1 MVSVLRTSQPVF
13 MCEMETSMSGHI
25 PWTWVDRQLRALR
38 SIWVSSTRPDGRPH
52 AVPVWFTWDGRTL
65 YFATH
70 ESSQKARN
78 LERQAWAVIHAGDG
92 DDVIILEGVAE
103 IVTDAAEFKQ
113 VDAARGE
120 KYVDPG
126 SGARDT
132 ILVEGT
138 ILYRVRVHHV
148 MAWMYG
154 HMAVRTDWWFN
165 GPQRARAGGP

>member
-13 MCEMETSMSGHI
+13 LCEMKAPLSGHI
-25 PWTWVDRQLRALR
+25 PWSWVDQHLRALR
-38 SIWVSSTRPDGRPH
+38 SIWVGTTRPGGRPH

-78 LERQAWAVIHAGDG
+78 LERQAWVVIHAGDG

-103 IVTDAAEFKQ
+103 IVTDAVEFKQ

-126 SGARDT
+126 SGAQDT
-132 ILVEGT
+132 ILLEGT

-154 HMAVRTDWWFN
+154 NMAVRTDW
-165 GPQRARAGGP
+165 

>member
-1 MVSVLRTSQPVF
+1 
-13 MCEMETSMSGHI
+13 
-25 PWTWVDRQLRALR
+25 
-38 SIWVSSTRPDGRPH
+38 
-52 AVPVWFTWDGRTL
+52 VPVWFTWDGQTL
-65 YFATH
+65 YFGTH
-70 ESSQKARN
+70 VSSQKARN
-78 LERQAWAVIHAGDG
+78 LAHQPFVVIHAGDG

-103 IVTDAAEFKQ
+103 IVTDDAEFKR

-138 ILYRVRVHHV
+138 VLYRLSAWHA

-154 HMAVRTDWWFN
+154 NMGDRTDWWFD
-165 GPQRARAGGP
+165 GKQISQAPKTGHQGSQV

>member
-1 MVSVLRTSQPVF
+1 
-13 MCEMETSMSGHI
+13 
-25 PWTWVDRQLRALR
+25 
-38 SIWVSSTRPDGRPH
+38 
-52 AVPVWFTWDGRTL
+52 L
-65 YFATH
+65 YFGTH
-70 ESSQKARN
+70 ERSQKARN
-78 LERQAWAVIHAGDG
+78 LERQAWVVIHAGDG

-103 IVTDAAEFKQ
+103 IVTDAAELKQ

-138 ILYRVRVHHV
+138 MLYCVRLHHV

-154 HMAVRTDWWFN
+154 NLAGRTDWWFN
-165 GPQRARAGGP
+165 GPQRAREGRP